1 MWGHMS
7 TTDLPGPSLLAGR
20 YRLVE
25 RLGAGGMSV
34 VWRGFDEVL
43 GRQVAVKVLPRAMSA
58 DPSFRRRLRA
68 EAQAAARLSHPHITN
83 VYDYGEATPAAGGT
97 PMPFVVMELI
107 DGESLAAILDRARVL
122 PWPAAV
128 RICADVAAALAAA
141 HARGI
146 VHRDVTPA
154 NVMLTAAG
162 AKVVDFGISA
172 LIGENDIDPD
182 GSLLGTPAYLAP
194 ERLVGGQVSPATD
207 VYAVGLLL
215 YRSLIGQLPW
225 DVGTTTALLR
235 AHQYTEPDPLPAV
248 EGLPPAV
255 SALVGRCLEK
265 LPDDRPSS
273 AELAHVLAGIAAEAP
288 KPPPPPPWA
297 EEDRDT
303 TILPW
308 QHGTADIPHPPVV
321 GAAGVAVAAARSA
334 AAPPAPASPAPA
346 PVAPAPVAPA
356 PVAPVSAAPVS
367 ATPVSATPVSA
378 PTSGAPVSGFEVS
391 GAPASGSGVS
401 GAPASGRGVS
411 GAPAAAIPQQ
421 PSGVPAENSAFLG
434 DRLGF
439 LTGAGSRPARQ
450 GSGPDAASAAADG
463 PVAAVGGAE
472 PASVRPAVFGGVRN
486 GAESGPGPV
495 PAQRV
500 GRAPDRAPG
509 PRAADTGRRG
519 PLGPDQH
526 VRPGNAGRAWN
537 ASPGGPAG
545 PGHPGR
551 ASAAA
556 GSAGAGRP
564 AGPGSSGSARASRR
578 RRVLVAAGALVAVA
592 AAGFGWKAWDSAA
605 PQGGGAANA
614 APAQSCL
621 VTYAVLADNGRTFRA
636 GVLVTNNSPRPVD
649 DWDLR
654 FVLPG
659 DQKVTGSGAVKL
671 RQQGR
676 DVTAASTSAI
686 PPRRTFQL
694 NLKGGYR
701 ESNAVPVAFALNDQ
715 LCDALVSS
723 KPGAPARLVP
733 NAADRGVDRR
743 GFPVVV
749 PTGAPVL
756 STGPGGVVVTVTPD
770 PTRTGVV
777 EPPAEPT
784 QPPPTT
790 TSAAPPPPVP
800 PPPVVTTSPTTV
812 QPPPPLPDDEET
824 ATGDGGLLEQVTD
837 LL

>member
-1 MWGHMS
+1 
-7 TTDLPGPSLLAGR
+7 
-20 YRLVE
+20 
-25 RLGAGGMSV
+25 
-34 VWRGFDEVL
+34 
-43 GRQVAVKVLPRAMSA
+43 
-58 DPSFRRRLRA
+58 
-68 EAQAAARLSHPHITN
+68 
-83 VYDYGEATPAAGGT
+83 
-97 PMPFVVMELI
+97 
-107 DGESLAAILDRARVL
+107 
-122 PWPAAV
+122 
-128 RICADVAAALAAA
+128 
-141 HARGI
+141 
-146 VHRDVTPA
+146 
-154 NVMLTAAG
+154 
-162 AKVVDFGISA
+162 
-172 LIGENDIDPD
+172 
-182 GSLLGTPAYLAP
+182 
-194 ERLVGGQVSPATD
+194 
-207 VYAVGLLL
+207 
-215 YRSLIGQLPW
+215 
-225 DVGTTTALLR
+225 
-235 AHQYTEPDPLPAV
+235 
-248 EGLPPAV
+248 
-255 SALVGRCLEK
+255 
-265 LPDDRPSS
+265 
-273 AELAHVLAGIAAEAP
+273 
-288 KPPPPPPWA
+288 
-297 EEDRDT
+297 
-303 TILPW
+303 
-308 QHGTADIPHPPVV
+308 
-321 GAAGVAVAAARSA
+321 
-334 AAPPAPASPAPA
+334 
-346 PVAPAPVAPA
+346 
-356 PVAPVSAAPVS
+356 
-367 ATPVSATPVSA
+367 
-378 PTSGAPVSGFEVS
+378 
-391 GAPASGSGVS
+391 
-401 GAPASGRGVS
+401 
-411 GAPAAAIPQQ
+411 
-421 PSGVPAENSAFLG
+421 
-434 DRLGF
+434 
-439 LTGAGSRPARQ
+439 
-450 GSGPDAASAAADG
+450 
-463 PVAAVGGAE
+463 
-472 PASVRPAVFGGVRN
+472 
-486 GAESGPGPV
+486 
-495 PAQRV
+495 
-500 GRAPDRAPG
+500 
-509 PRAADTGRRG
+509 
-519 PLGPDQH
+519 
-526 VRPGNAGRAWN
+526 
-537 ASPGGPAG
+537 
-545 PGHPGR
+545 
-551 ASAAA
+551 
-556 GSAGAGRP
+556 
-564 AGPGSSGSARASRR
+564 
-578 RRVLVAAGALVAVA
+578 VLVAAGALVAVA